1 MDQKDTTPT
10 IDEFRSYWLAAAQCD
25 PSQMP
30 NGIHGLKA
38 AFWTAA
44 GYRPGDNE
52 PSSPPQMPGLGEVV
66 TDFYRALGAA
76 GKPNYPV
83 EHIRWAHL
91 AHSTGVLTDE
101 LWIQMTEASPY
112 LWRHSPLGYYTRE
125 MTLRHPELHREPVE
139 GTVEAFR
146 FHHRVALADQ
156 VYRMIANAEV
166 TFDPRLHGMLTHIDH
181 DCDRRDEARLLLA
194 CEHIERLRVSSL
206 TRAVPERPHQHAAL
220 ANMAGCRFPAQDA
233 AALVT
238 ALEAFADHTLLLV
251 EEFASPGSSS
261 LDPEPTAFVLA
272 AADSVRALIRGILDL
287 RPGCRELLRLRDAL
301 RGVINVNWDGYS
313 GLAATSGELNAHE
326 FNRMIATVPPDLFR
340 WLRDTFE
347 ESAPQAMILDAL
359 AGRNQKKLAE
369 SIKRHAQMAPK
380 CYALLP
386 LPEDPEAQDAEVR
399 ARYLKIEEF
408 LKGSKKF
415 GSERQANNRV
425 CAEVAQTNLALNA
438 GYDDADELF
447 FEVESKLA
455 AEAADARFSSGEYE
469 VSLSYSVEGPALVIA
484 KDGKALKTVPPAIRK
499 TKGYQEFHELH
510 ETLRTQARRFRRALE
525 KRMALASPIDPK
537 QLAGMWRAPI
547 LREMLAKLVLID
559 EQDHAGL
566 LDGNAA
572 ALITATGEKH
582 LLHDAKL
589 RIAHPV
595 ELERLGV
602 LPAWR
607 GYCFANEIVQPLR
620 QIFREFYALAPAE
633 ILSSPETHRFAGHV
647 LATGPLGGLMKTR
660 GWNTA
665 GFDYPQPRKS
675 FGGPGLKA
683 FLDLADCGH
692 FLTETQTVTSG
703 VVWFEDQAGQR
714 LPLET
719 IPETVFSEVM
729 RDVDLFV
736 SVAQTTGDHESSK
749 ELIAQRQALLTAL
762 VGKLKLKGVSQEG
775 GHAVIEG
782 RRSIYHVHLATGAV
796 YLGKARHL
804 CIVPAESWKK
814 PQKLFLPFFADDDKR
829 IAEIFSKIL
838 LLSQDDKITDSHI
851 LDQID
856 KALG

>member
-1 MDQKDTTPT
+1 MNQDNQDFSIEDYRK
-10 IDEFRSYWLAAAQCD
+10 YWVAIATAE
-25 PSQMP
+25 PSQVP
-30 NGIHGLKA
+30 KRNA
-38 AFWTAA
+38 QVEPAFWQVA
-44 GYRPGDNE
+44 GFQ
-52 PSSPPQMPGLGEVV
+52 PSQHWLTSPPKMPGLGEVV
-66 TDFYRALGAA
+66 QDFYRALAA
-76 GKPNYPV
+76 IGKPNHYLDHQP
-83 EHIRWAHL
+83 WAHL
-91 AHSTGVLTDE
+91 AHATGVLTDE
-101 LWIQMTEASPY
+101 LWIQMSELNPY
-112 LWRHSPLGYYTRE
+112 LWDHHCRMGRYDRE
-125 MTLRHPELHREPVE
+125 TTLRCRYQGQEPAE
-139 GTVEAFR
+139 GTDEAFKL
-146 FHHRVALADQ
+146 HHDTTLIDAVNRRIDSAATTL
-156 VYRMIANAEV
+156 
-166 TFDPRLHGMLTHIDH
+166 DPRLHRMLACVEH
-181 DCDRRDEARLLLA
+181 RGEERLLLA
-194 CEHIERLRVSSL
+194 CQHIERQQVPSL
-206 TRAVPERPHQHAAL
+206 TRAIPELPSRHEAL
-220 ANMAGCRFPAQDA
+220 AKMAASEFSVEDA
-233 AALVT
+233 AGLA
-238 ALEAFADHTLLLV
+238 AKLEGFPDHTLLLV
-251 EEFASPGSSS
+251 EE
-261 LDPEPTAFVLA
+261 LA
-272 AADSVRALIRGILDL
+272 ASARPVIRGILDL

-313 GLAATSGELNAHE
+313 GLSATSGELHAHE
-326 FNRMIATVPPDLFR
+326 FNRMIAAVPPELFR
-340 WLRDTFE
+340 WFRDTFE
-347 ESAPQAMILDAL
+347 DSAPQAMILDAL
-359 AGRNQKKLAE
+359 AGRNRGKLEE

-386 LPEDPEAQDAEVR
+386 LPEEPKARDAEVR
-399 ARYLKIEEF
+399 TRYLKIEEF

-415 GSERQANNRV
+415 GSQRQANNQT

-447 FEVESKLA
+447 FEIESQLA
-455 AEAADARFSSGEYE
+455 AEAADARFASGEYE
-469 VSLSYSVEGPALVIA
+469 LSLSYSVEGPALVIE
-484 KDGKALKTVPPAIRK
+484 KGGKALKTVPPALK
-499 TKGYQEFHELH
+499 KASGYQKLH
-510 ETLRTQARRFRRALE
+510 EQYEALRTQARRFRRALE
-525 KRMALASPIDPK
+525 KRMALASPIHPR

-547 LREMLAKLVLID
+547 LREMLANLVFLD
-559 EQDHAGL
+559 GNNQAGL

-582 LLHDAKL
+582 ILHDAKL

-602 LPAWR
+602 LPGWR
-607 GYCFANEIVQPLR
+607 DYCFSNEIVQPLR

-633 ILSSPETHRFAGHV
+633 LLSSPETHRFAGHL

-683 FLDLADCGH
+683 FFELADCGH
-692 FLTETQTVTSG
+692 YLTETGTVTSG
-703 VVWFEDQAGQR
+703 VVYFEDQAGQR

-736 SVAQTTGDHESSK
+736 SVAQTAGDHESSR

-762 VGKLKLKGVSQEG
+762 VGKLKLKGVSEEG

-782 RRSIYHVHLATGAV
+782 RRGIYHVHLATGAV
-796 YLGKARHL
+796 YLGKGRHL

-838 LLSQDDKITDSHI
+838 LLCQDDKITDSHI

-856 KALG
+856 RALG